1 MNPFPFEKDPFP
13 FQPGTPFPFNRGSP
27 RLGFDLPSLDPT
39 IPRGPRGIPAPIRYP
54 GISPSIAIQ
63 RLLSR
68 SNGEPTGWTLH
79 QERVARDHRVDM
91 AVALRRTWTAM
102 AHAPGPERRV
112 ERKDRNRG
120 KMGTARKPRRVR
132 VQAQEGRVIGATALI
147 TGSTVGAGILALP
160 ASVVQAGY
168 GPSST
173 VLVACWMLLSVE
185 AFLLAEVNVALREET
200 NRSTEREAESVDGG
214 QSKIVS
220 LTQMAERTLGTTAS
234 TLVSGAYLFLSYTLL
249 VAYLAKAGE
258 LLGDIVHIPPAAAGT
273 AFAAVMGGSIF
284 VGSEQTTDQV
294 NRAFTGALMA
304 LFLLI
309 GMDGFWETH
318 GDLSHLAYADWSQA
332 PACVPIAFL
341 ALVYHDLIPVV
352 CSYLGG
358 DRDKIRKAILGGS
371 LIPLAMFLLWNA
383 AFLSLAPVGMGVD
396 PLDYLGRDGIM
407 SGLLGMFGV
416 LAIAT
421 SLIGTLV
428 SMTEY
433 IISHVPEDLTLLD
446 QAREK
451 LNAMGTKVESPAL
464 LRPMAFLAVLLP
476 PLTVAFTDPDVFL
489 SASAFAGAYGMTTLY
504 GIVPPLMA
512 LSLRNEKKKG
522 MPKLVPGGSGLLV
535 GLGLS
540 AFLIAGGQARLDFPL
555 L

>member
-1 MNPFPFEKDPFP
+1 MDPH
-13 FQPGTPFPFNRGSP
+13 
-27 RLGFDLPSLDPT
+27 LDPIRPST
-39 IPRGPRGIPAPIRYP
+39 SHDSNPTPSFLNQRRANGVVRGPETLRQKLTHGAMDATLHRSWRATKLPFRREKRMTRKVMARGKL
-54 GISPSIAIQ
+54 GIS
-63 RLLSR
+63 RNTR
-68 SNGEPTGWTLH
+68 S
-79 QERVARDHRVDM
+79 
-91 AVALRRTWTAM
+91 
-102 AHAPGPERRV
+102 
-112 ERKDRNRG
+112 
-120 KMGTARKPRRVR
+120 VR

-160 ASVVQAGY
+160 ASVVKAGY
-168 GPSST
+168 GPSSA
-173 VLVACWMLLSVE
+173 VLVACWMLLAVE

-200 NRSTEREAESVDGG
+200 NAGTEKDVVSKDGG
-214 QSKIVS
+214 QTKIVS
-220 LTQMAERTLGTTAS
+220 LTQMAERTLGSTAS
-234 TLVSGAYLFLSYTLL
+234 TFVSSAYLFLSYTLL

-258 LLGDIVHIPPAAAGT
+258 LLGGIVHVPPAAAGV

-284 VGSEQTTDQV
+284 VGSDQSTDKV
-294 NRAFTGALMA
+294 NRGFTGALMV

-309 GMDGFWETH
+309 GLDAFMETH
-318 GDLSHLAYADWSQA
+318 GDLSHLTYADWSQA

-341 ALVYHDLIPVV
+341 ALVYHDLVPVV

-358 DRDKIRKAILGGS
+358 DRDKIRKAVLGGS

-383 AFLSLAPVGMGVD
+383 AFLSLAPTGMGVD

-407 SGLLGMFGV
+407 SGLLSMFGV

-446 QAREK
+446 KAKEK
-451 LNAMGTKVESPAL
+451 LKDMGTEVESPNL
-464 LRPMAFLAVLLP
+464 LRPLAFLAVLLP
-476 PLTVAFTDPDVFL
+476 PLTVAFTDPDIFL

-512 LSLRNEKKKG
+512 LSLRKEKKAE
-522 MPKLVPGGSGLLV
+522 MPELVPGGSGLLV

-540 AFLIAGGQARLDFPL
+540 AFLIAGGQARLDFP
-555 L
+555 